1 MSELPR
7 NAGYLIAAY
16 AIAAGIFLGYYLRLR
31 RKMGRGGRDG
41 RDGRDGQDGQDGPES
56 VR

>member
-16 AIAAGIFLGYYLRLR
+16 AIAAGIFLGYYVRLR
-31 RKMGRGGRDG
+31 RKVGRGGRDGQDGRDG
-41 RDGRDGQDGQDGPES
+41 RDGRES

>member
-16 AIAAGIFLGYYLRLR
+16 AIAAGIFLGNYVRLR
-31 RKMGRGGRDG
+31 RRA
-41 RDGRDGQDGQDGPES
+41 
-56 VR
+56 VRTDKTVGTVR

>member
-7 NAGYLIAAY
+7 NVGYLIAAY
-16 AIAAGIFLGYYLRLR
+16 AIAAGIYLGYYLRLR
-31 RKMGRGGRDG
+31 RKVGRDG
-41 RDGRDGQDGQDGPES
+41 RDGRDGQDGPES

>member
-1 MSELPR
+1 MFELPR

-16 AIAAGIFLGYYLRLR
+16 AIAAWIFLVYYLRLR
-31 RKMGRGGRDG
+31 RKMGRGDRDGQDG
-41 RDGRDGQDGQDGPES
+41 RDGRDGPES

>member
-16 AIAAGIFLGYYLRLR
+16 AIAAGVFLGNYVRLRLR
-31 RKMGRGGRDG
+31 AKRDGQGGQDG
-41 RDGRDGQDGQDGPES
+41 RDGR
-56 VR
+56 V

>member
-16 AIAAGIFLGYYLRLR
+16 VIAAGIFLGYYVRL
-31 RKMGRGGRDG
+31 KKWA
-41 RDGRDGQDGQDGPES
+41 
-56 VR
+56 VRTVKTVGTVK